1 MKYAMGASDKLV
13 GTGVFSFL
21 TLSRCEEADKDKE
34 AEADCGCGGEGKP
47 RQPDQAMPAKS

>member
-1 MKYAMGASDKLV
+1 MGASDKLV

-47 RQPDQAMPAKS
+47 RQPEQAMPAKS